1 MKGSIPERMLSN
13 SEIKKIEVGK
23 ICVCKDQ
30 INYSALCF
38 FSSLWVLGRTCGK
51 HLMLWK
57 SLFFFSLYVGK
68 VNSDV
73 MSDTDTCFAL
83 RVFWTL
89 KYLAA
94 VP

>member
-1 MKGSIPERMLSN
+1 
-13 SEIKKIEVGK
+13 
-23 ICVCKDQ
+23 
-30 INYSALCF
+30 
-38 FSSLWVLGRTCGK
+38 
-51 HLMLWK
+51 MLWK